1 MPVRVVGFDG
11 DDTLWHSETR
21 FHVTQGE
28 FHELLERHV
37 PDADVDRRLAEME
50 MKNLGIYGYG
60 VKSFTLSMLET
71 AIELTEG
78 RIPTS
83 DLEVILGWGKGMLME
98 PTELLDGVEE
108 TLRLLGGRYDLLLIT
123 KGDLFDQEGKLA
135 RSGLGDLF
143 LGASGG
149 SMLTIRRSYLTAI
162 RSDSE
167 RTSSSSAETSSTAV
181 PSSRSW
187 TMRRWMNSI
196 APMSTPRVG
205 CAARRTFGLLPI
217 SRATITFCWL
227 PPERLRAATSMLGV
241 RTSNS
246 FTSRRAHSRMATS
259 FSRSWF
265 QENLDERSRPRI
277 EFSAMENDRTSP
289 VPRRSSGMKAT
300 PASRS
305 VRAS

>member
-1 MPVRVVGFDG
+1 MSVRVVGFDG

-21 FHVTQGE
+21 FHFTQGE
-28 FHELLERHV
+28 FRDLLKRHV

-143 LGASGG
+143 LGVEILSEKNTDSYRGVFTRRAIKPEHFAMVGNSLRSDVVPVVSLGAQAVHIPYEVTWHHEHVPEEELPNEG
-149 SMLTIRRSYLTAI
+149 WQRVSTIRELPAI
-162 RSDSE
+162 
-167 RTSSSSAETSSTAV
+167 
-181 PSSRSW
+181 
-187 TMRRWMNSI
+187 
-196 APMSTPRVG
+196 
-205 CAARRTFGLLPI
+205 
-217 SRATITFCWL
+217 
-227 PPERLRAATSMLGV
+227 
-241 RTSNS
+241 
-246 FTSRRAHSRMATS
+246 
-259 FSRSWF
+259 
-265 QENLDERSRPRI
+265 LDEL
-277 EFSAMENDRTSP
+277 
-289 VPRRSSGMKAT
+289 
-300 PASRS
+300 
-305 VRAS
+305 

>member
-1 MPVRVVGFDG
+1 MSARAVGFDG

-28 FHELLERHV
+28 FRDLLKRHV

-143 LGASGG
+143 LGVEILSEKNTDSYRGVF
-149 SMLTIRRSYLTAI
+149 TRRAI
-162 RSDSE
+162 KPEHFAMVGNSLRSDVVPVVSLGAQAVHIPYE
-167 RTSSSSAETSSTAV
+167 VTWHHEHVPEEELPNEGWQRISSIRE
-181 PSSRSW
+181 
-187 TMRRWMNSI
+187 
-196 APMSTPRVG
+196 
-205 CAARRTFGLLPI
+205 LPAI
-217 SRATITFCWL
+217 
-227 PPERLRAATSMLGV
+227 
-241 RTSNS
+241 
-246 FTSRRAHSRMATS
+246 
-259 FSRSWF
+259 
-265 QENLDERSRPRI
+265 LDEL
-277 EFSAMENDRTSP
+277 
-289 VPRRSSGMKAT
+289 
-300 PASRS
+300 
-305 VRAS
+305 